1 MANEL
6 AMGFVL
12 ALFCQDVHRYAD
24 SHKTLSADDDCSFF
38 GLLLLPKRRKTS
50 LLGVHHGL
58 ECSLFCHFGNRFL
71 SFERQTQYEKNAV
84 FWGNGMHED
93 VFIEFVKCNTNRWAC
108 YILSNFVAFYV
119 FVQNDETWL
128 NVRFFVWPWNL
139 LHQEP
144 QCVKCGSFFTTYY
157 GVRQISKLWY
167 ITKHC
172 LRTFWELFM

>member
-1 MANEL
+1 MNATSKRILSRCDSELSGHNLFLGPYMANEL

-84 FWGNGMHED
+84 FWGNGMHEN
-93 VFIEFVKCNTNRWAC
+93 VF
-108 YILSNFVAFYV
+108 Y
-119 FVQNDETWL
+119 
-128 NVRFFVWPWNL
+128 
-139 LHQEP
+139 
-144 QCVKCGSFFTTYY
+144 
-157 GVRQISKLWY
+157 
-167 ITKHC
+167 
-172 LRTFWELFM
+172 